1 MKNPTD
7 LMITILN
14 KIFSTQDVST
24 LDNAITDEEQTL
36 LTTAFSDALW
46 RYDWPV
52 NSTPFSRPCWHFFI
66 AGSRRESRECC
77 EAELANDKR
86 WGFLAHIW
94 QRLKATHITN
104 SKLLGV
110 YANGQTAGQDS
121 PIHRDNL
128 PSEPGQTAVMFCNDY
143 WATTWGGELIFCN
156 DVKNDIIAAVLP
168 KPKRI
173 AVFNGEIPHRAKSPT
188 IECDRLRVTLAFK
201 TIRNKSHD

>member
-7 LMITILN
+7 LTITILN

-24 LDNAITDEEQTL
+24 LDNAITDKEQIL

-110 YANGQTAGQDS
+110 YANG
-121 PIHRDNL
+121 
-128 PSEPGQTAVMFCNDY
+128 PGQTAVMFCNDY
-143 WATTWGGELIFCN
+143 WATTWGGELIFRN

-201 TIRNKSHD
+201 TIRNKSHE